1 MMIIFK
7 WFLFLKLCAAE
18 SLQLDEESFTLFD
31 TQMYEPSAEV
41 INVGSQEDSA
51 MRKADNM
58 LTSELKK
65 KLNVALEKTPSGKK
79 LPTFENLESDEDEA
93 FDKIAKGNDSSDTDD
108 FVAPPPKNRS
118 GLQRKVAP
126 VRKKND
132 AAVKSANVISNKRP
146 TRRPLKWSGPVEV
159 LKPVVFQHI
168 QKARLLRDFILSKHA
183 REMYGM

>member
-1 MMIIFK
+1 
-7 WFLFLKLCAAE
+7 
-18 SLQLDEESFTLFD
+18 
-31 TQMYEPSAEV
+31 MYEPSAEV

-51 MRKADNM
+51 MKKAENM
-58 LTSELKK
+58 LTNELKN
-65 KLNVALEKTPSGKK
+65 KLKGAFVKTPSGKK
-79 LPTFENLESDEDEA
+79 LPAFENLDSDGEEA

-108 FVAPPPKNRS
+108 FVAPPAKNRS

-126 VRKKND
+126 VRRND
-132 AAVKSANVISNKRP
+132 TAVKSANVISNKRP